1 MKRNLLVCILVV
13 LIAGFF
19 APSRAD
25 DNNNDRNHDNSF
37 VKFRGGIGVIP
48 ISNVAVDTTG
58 AITAVTRN
66 MVRGVNSP
74 GQIWRIKDLQA
85 KIKSNGDIKVDGEGL
100 LLAGGNNIGTNAG
113 QSVAAQLFCG
123 NESFTSPGVPLE
135 DNGDF
140 KIEGILSPLPL
151 PSTCETPALLIRS
164 INLTTGALGA
174 WFAAGIPDLD
184 NHRRH

>member
-1 MKRNLLVCILVV
+1 MKRNLLVSILVV

-48 ISNVAVDTTG
+48 ISNVAVDT
-58 AITAVTRN
+58 AVTRN
-66 MVRGVNSP
+66 MVHGVNSP
-74 GQIWRIKDLQA
+74 GQIWRILDLEA

-100 LLAGGNNIGTNAG
+100 LLAGGDNIGTNAR

-151 PSTCETPALLIRS
+151 PSTCETLALLIRS
-164 INLTTGALGA
+164 INLTTGVLGA
-174 WFAAGIPDLD
+174 WFAAGVPDLD
-184 NHRRH
+184 NHGRH